1 MWITFLV
8 KMRVLVLSFYYP
20 PDIGPAS
27 LRAKS
32 FVDALVNEGQTDLE
46 IDVITSMPNRYH
58 SLKIPALNFEK
69 FNKVSITRVS
79 LPSHKSGMFDQ
90 AKAFVSFSFKVL
102 KITNAKK
109 WDIVFVTSSRLMTAS
124 LGALISKRTRSKLYL
139 DIRDLFVDTMRD
151 ILKKNFLL
159 FLIPIFQYLEKW
171 TFSLADKVNLVSGG
185 FLDYFKKINPKIK
198 PSTFSNGTD
207 ELFKMKNSVNNNNK
221 PIVLYAGNIGEGQ
234 GLHKIIP
241 IIASQMKNISFR
253 IIGDG
258 SALELLKNNK
268 ILKSLTNVKIL
279 KPVLR
284 KELILEYQKADILFL
299 HLNNLKAFQKVL
311 PSKIFEYAATG
322 KPILAG
328 VSGYAADFLNKQVDG
343 VEIFNP
349 CDEVGMKLGLNK
361 LLNGPKI
368 INRSDFCLRFART
381 KIMEKLAKDVISLF

>member
-207 ELFKMKNSVNNNNK
+207 ELFNMKNSVNNNNK

>member
-1 MWITFLV
+1 
-8 KMRVLVLSFYYP
+8 MRVLVLSFYYP

>member
-1 MWITFLV
+1 
-8 KMRVLVLSFYYP
+8 MRVLVLSFYYP

-207 ELFKMKNSVNNNNK
+207 ELFNMKNSVNNNNK

>member
-1 MWITFLV
+1 MDRFLF
-8 KMRVLVLSFYYP
+8 KMRILVLSFYYS

-32 FVDALVNEGQTDLE
+32 VVDALVNEGQADIE

-69 FNKVSITRVS
+69 LNKVCINRVN
-79 LPSHKSGMFDQ
+79 LPRHKSGMFDQ
-90 AKAFVSFSFKVL
+90 AKSFISFSFKVL
-102 KITNAKK
+102 KLTRGKK

-124 LGALISKRTRSKLYL
+124 LGALVAKKNGSKFYL
-139 DIRDLFVDTMRD
+139 DIRDLFVDTIRD

-159 FLIPIFQYLEKW
+159 FLIPLFQYLEKW
-171 TFSLADKVNLVSGG
+171 TFGLADKVNLVSGG
-185 FLDYFKKINPKIK
+185 FLDYFKKINPNIK
-198 PSTFSNGTD
+198 PSFFPNGID
-207 ELFKMKNSVNNNNK
+207 EVFETKKPENNNSK
-221 PIVLYAGNIGEGQ
+221 PIILYAGNIGEGQ

-241 IIASQMKNISFR
+241 YIAKQMKNVNFR

-258 SALELLKNNK
+258 SAIKLLKNNK
-268 ILKSLTNVKIL
+268 ILKSLSNVEIL
-279 KPVLR
+279 NPVLR

-299 HLNNLKAFQKVL
+299 HLNDLKAFHKVL

-328 VSGYAADFLNKQVDG
+328 VSGYAAEFLNKQVDG
-343 VEIFNP
+343 VQIFNP
-349 CDEVGMKLGLNK
+349 CDEAAMKLGLNK

-368 INRSDFCLRFART
+368 INRSDFCRRFKRK
-381 KIMEKLAKDVISLF
+381 KIMENLAKDVLSLI

>member
-1 MWITFLV
+1 VDRFLF
-8 KMRVLVLSFYYP
+8 KMRILVLSFYYS
-20 PDIGPAS
+20 PDIGPAA

-32 FVDALVNEGQTDLE
+32 VVDALINEDLTDIK

-58 SLKIPALNFEK
+58 SLKIPALNYEK
-69 FNKVSITRVS
+69 SNKVCINRVC

-90 AKAFVSFSFKVL
+90 AKAFILFSLKVL
-102 KITNAKK
+102 KLTRGKK

-124 LGALISKRTRSKLYL
+124 LGALVAKKTGSKLYL

-159 FLIPIFQYLEKW
+159 CLIPLFQYLEKW

-185 FLDYFKKINPKIK
+185 FLDYFKKINPNIK
-198 PSTFSNGTD
+198 PSIFSNGID
-207 ELFKMKNSVNNNNK
+207 EAFQIKNSDNNNSN
-221 PIVLYAGNIGEGQ
+221 PIILYAGNIGEGQ
-234 GLHKIIP
+234 ALHKIIP
-241 IIASQMKNISFR
+241 FIANQMKNVSFK

-258 SALELLKNNK
+258 SALKLLKNNK
-268 ILKSLTNVKIL
+268 ILKSLTNVEIL
-279 KPVLR
+279 NPVLR
-284 KELILEYQKADILFL
+284 KELIIEYQKADILFL
-299 HLNNLKAFQKVL
+299 HLNDLKAFHKVL

-343 VEIFNP
+343 VQIFNP
-349 CDEVGMKLGLNK
+349 CDEVAMKLGLNK

-368 INRSDFCLRFART
+368 INRSDFCRRFKRK
-381 KIMEKLAKDVISLF
+381 KIMANLAKDVLSLI